1 MFCYRRL
8 RDLREDADKTQR
20 EIGMLLQT
28 TQQQYAKYEAG
39 IQEIPMHHLLVLADY
54 YGVSVDYLVGRMD
67 EETQELYSQIAKLS
81 ESEKSKLV
89 KWLAR
94 QQPGKTLV

>member
-39 IQEIPMHHLLVLADY
+39 IQEIPTHHLLVLADY

-94 QQPGKTLV
+94 QRPGKTLV

>member
-39 IQEIPMHHLLVLADY
+39 IQEIPTHHLLALADY

>member
-39 IQEIPMHHLLVLADY
+39 IQEIPTHHLLVLADY

>member
-39 IQEIPMHHLLVLADY
+39 IQEIPTHHLLVLADY

-94 QQPGKTLV
+94 QQPGKTLG

>member
-39 IQEIPMHHLLVLADY
+39 IQEIPTHHLLVLAEY
-54 YGVSVDYLVGRMD
+54 FGVSVDYLVGRMD

>member
-39 IQEIPMHHLLVLADY
+39 IQEIPTHHLLVLADY

-67 EETQELYSQIAKLS
+67 EETQELYSRIAKLS

>member
-39 IQEIPMHHLLVLADY
+39 IQEIPTHHLLVLTDY

-67 EETQELYSQIAKLS
+67 EETQELYSQITKLS

>member
-20 EIGMLLQT
+20 EIGMMLQT

-39 IQEIPMHHLLVLADY
+39 IQEIPTHHLLVLADY

>member
-39 IQEIPMHHLLVLADY
+39 IQEIPTHHLLVLADY

-67 EETQELYSQIAKLS
+67 EETQELYSQITKLS

>member
-39 IQEIPMHHLLVLADY
+39 IQEIPTHHLLVLADY

-94 QQPGKTLV
+94 QQPGKTIV

>member
-39 IQEIPMHHLLVLADY
+39 IQEIPTHHLLVLTDY